1 MRPLSLRGN
10 YISYVLLL
18 RNDHQRRRQGC
29 RFRFPLLY
37 VVRHTLYIHTK
48 DSPLSQHS
56 TAAVALWISY
66 SASSSSWTSGAPVVA
81 AAILERNTMQWGIVV
96 VTAACN
102 EDDEEW

>member
-10 YISYVLLL
+10 YILYVLLL

-66 SASSSSWTSGAPVVA
+66 SASSSWTSGAPVVA

-96 VTAACN
+96 VTAACK